1 MALDRREKPGDVAGA
16 TTSAKPNACG
26 MNRIED
32 YGLIGDL
39 RTAALVGRDGSIDWL
54 CLPRFDSGACF
65 AALLGDERNG
75 RWLLAPAGA
84 VVSTSR
90 RYRGETLVLETEFR
104 TDDGAVRVVDCM
116 PRGAGASR
124 VVRIVEGLE
133 GSVAMRMELVIR
145 FDYGAAVPW
154 VQRMNGGIAAMSG
167 PDAVSLSTP
176 VATHGENL
184 TTIADFTVGAG
195 DKVPFVLSWH
205 ASHEPPPAPLEPF
218 AAVEQ
223 TESWW
228 HEWSAQC
235 SYAGEWRDE
244 VVRSLI
250 TLKALTYE
258 PTGGI
263 VAAPTTSL
271 PEELGGVRNWDYR
284 FCWLRDA
291 ALTLEALIENGYADE
306 AMAFRDWAMRAAAG
320 DPAQLR
326 IMYGVAGER
335 RLPEAKLEW
344 LSGYEGSAPV
354 RVGNAAADQLQLD
367 VYGELMNLA
376 NMASAVEGDFQP
388 RIWRRQIAVMDFLEC
403 AWRKP
408 DEGIWEVRGPRRHFS
423 HSKVMAWV
431 AFDRAIKMA
440 ERFGADAP
448 LDGWKRIRQEIHD
461 EVCREGYDAE
471 RNTFTQ
477 YYGSKELD
485 AAVLLIPAV
494 GFLPGDDPRV
504 VGTIDAIQ
512 REITQ
517 DGLVRRYSTEQSDD
531 GLPGTEGVFLP
542 CSFFLADA
550 LALAGREAEARA
562 LFERLLALC
571 NDVGLISEEYDTFAK
586 RQVGNFPQAFTHLQ
600 LIKTASILGRQPAL
614 EAPEGVQS
622 AG

>member
-1 MALDRREKPGDVAGA
+1 MK
-16 TTSAKPNACG
+16 
-26 MNRIED
+26 RIED

-65 AALLGDERNG
+65 AALLGDARNG
-75 RWLLAPAGA
+75 RWSLSPAGT
-84 VVSTSR
+84 VLGTSR
-90 RYRGETLVLETEFR
+90 RYRGETLVLETEFE
-104 TDDGAVRVVDCM
+104 TEDGAARIVDFM
-116 PRGAGASR
+116 PRGDAAGH
-124 VVRIVEGLE
+124 VVRIVEGLR
-133 GSVAMRMELVIR
+133 GSVPIRMELVIR

-154 VQRMNGGIAAMSG
+154 VQRLNGGIAAMSG
-167 PDAVSLSTP
+167 PDAVCLSTP
-176 VATHGENL
+176 VATRGENL
-184 TTIADFTVGAG
+184 TTVADFTVGPG
-195 DKVPFVLSWH
+195 DRVPFVLSWH
-205 ASHEPPPAPLEPF
+205 SSHEPAPAPIEPF
-218 AAVEQ
+218 AALEQ
-223 TESWW
+223 TEAWW
-228 HEWSAQC
+228 RDWSAQC
-235 SYAGEWRDE
+235 TYEGEWRDD
-244 VVRSLI
+244 VLRSLI

-291 ALTLEALIENGYADE
+291 ALTLEALIENGYAGE

-335 RLPEAKLEW
+335 RLPENELGW

-376 NMASAVEGDFQP
+376 DMASAVEGDFEP
-388 RIWRRQIAVMDFLEC
+388 RIWRRQVAVMDFLEC

-408 DEGIWEVRGPRRHFS
+408 DEGIWEVRGPRRHFT

-461 EVCREGYDAE
+461 EVCREGYDPE

-485 AAVLLIPAV
+485 AAVLLIPTV

-512 REITQ
+512 REITH
-517 DGLVRRYSTEQSDD
+517 DGLARRYSTEESDD

-550 LALAGREAEARA
+550 LALAGREVDARA
-562 LFERLLALC
+562 LFERLLSLR
-571 NDVGLISEEYDTFAK
+571 NDLGLISEEYDTFAK
-586 RQVGNFPQAFTHLQ
+586 RQVGNYPQAFTHLQ

-614 EAPEGVQS
+614 ETPHGVQS